1 MKKRILSC
9 LMALALCLTLL
20 PTAALAEGETIKEVN
35 SAPELKTA
43 IETGSNSI
51 VKLTGD
57 IEIDTTLKVSR
68 EVTLDLNGKVLKMT
82 GTGSVIEVQNSG
94 NLTLTDSNS
103 NETHKFSID
112 ESTRLWILDETSGAN
127 TVNGGVITGG
137 NANAN
142 NNDGG
147 GVRIVSGTFTMT
159 GGNIVGCTAYA
170 GGGVDVGGTFT
181 MTGGSIAGCVATGA
195 SGGGVYVETGGIFE
209 MSGGSIAGCTV
220 ASKRAYGGGIC
231 NTGTTT
237 LSGSAKIQNCHV
249 QSTVNGGGI
258 ESAGVLTVNGNVE
271 ITGCTMGMTPD
282 AMHFNNGTVS
292 GGIFDGKVTKLDGTI
307 SGGRFDG
314 EVINRGGAISG
325 GTFNREVSNEG
336 NIENGMFNGEVINQS
351 NGTIKAGT
359 FRNTVDNLGTIGG
372 GTFSGT
378 VENAAKGK
386 ITDGTFTETS
396 TVNNKGTIEKGEFS
410 GKVENQTGGTIGG
423 GMFSGTV
430 TNNGTIN
437 GGTFAVTFDTKG
449 GSSVQVQNILNGQ
462 RASEPADPTKTGY
475 TFGGWYTEKTCTN
488 PYEFTTPVQ
497 NALTLYA
504 KWTINQYT
512 ITFKPE
518 NGDEDTTIT
527 QDYDTPVTAPAN
539 PTRTGYTFA
548 GWDREIPATMP
559 AENMTV
565 TAQWTAVGSGS
576 SGGGSSSGGSSSSS
590 KPSASTGKTETV
602 TKPDGTK
609 VQTETKADGTKIQ
622 TTTGKDGSVTKTETK
637 KDGSS
642 VTENKAADGST
653 GTVKTDKNGN
663 TEAETKVSAKAV
675 EDAKK
680 SGEAVKAPVEVEASR
695 DSSTAPTVKVELP
708 KNSGDTKVEIPVSNV
723 KPGTVAV
730 LVHADGTEEIVKN
743 SLPTEDGIQLTI
755 NGGATV
761 KIVDN
766 SKGFIDTQDHWAKD
780 AIDFVSARGLVNGM
794 SATIY
799 APNNS
804 TTRAQLWTILA
815 RQNDADLTGGS
826 IWYEKAQNWAK
837 EKGISDGANP
847 NGTIN
852 RAQMVTMLW
861 RAMGQPA
868 AGSTANFIDVPADAY
883 YAQAVSWAVENGI
896 TTGVG
901 GGRFDPNSTCT
912 RAQIATFLYRLYL
925 SR

>member
-1 MKKRILSC
+1 MKKRVLSC
-9 LMALALCLTLL
+9 FMALALCLTLL
-20 PTAALAEGETIKEVN
+20 PTAALAEGASAEVSTAN
-35 SAPELKTA
+35 ELTNALNGDAA
-43 IETGSNSI
+43 II
-51 VKLTGD
+51 KLTAD
-57 IEIDTTLKVSR
+57 IEISTTLTVSR
-68 EVTLDLNGKVLKMT
+68 AVTLDLNGNVLKRTDT
-82 GTGSVIEVQNSG
+82 GRVIEVQNNG
-94 NLTLTDSNS
+94 NLTLTDSTPS
-103 NETHKFSID
+103 ATHSFKVD
-112 ESTRLWILDETSGAN
+112 ESTKLWILDKTNGTN

-147 GVRIVSGTFTMT
+147 GVIIVSGGTFTMT
-159 GGNIVGCTAYA
+159 GGNIVGCTAGS
-170 GGGVDVGGTFT
+170 GGGVDVSGTFT
-181 MTGGSIAGCVATGA
+181 MTGGSIAGCVAAHA
-195 SGGGVYVETGGIFE
+195 SGGGVYVETGGAFE
-209 MSGGSIAGCTV
+209 MSGGSIAGCV
-220 ASKRAYGGGIC
+220 AANGSGGGIC
-231 NTGTTT
+231 NAGTTT

-249 QSTVNGGGI
+249 QITGEGGGI
-258 ESAGVLTVNGNVE
+258 WSFESAGALTVNGNVE
-271 ITGCTMGMTPD
+271 ITGCKRGTTPD
-282 AMHFNNGTVS
+282 AMYFDNGTVS
-292 GGIFDGKVTKLDGTI
+292 GGK
-307 SGGRFDG
+307 FDG
-314 EVINRGGAISG
+314 EVTKWDGTIIGGTFDGRVTNQVGTISG
-325 GTFNREVSNEG
+325 GTFNSRVVNED
-336 NIENGMFNGEVINQS
+336 NIENGMFNG
-351 NGTIKAGT
+351 
-359 FRNTVDNLGTIGG
+359 TVT
-372 GTFSGT
+372 
-378 VENAAKGK
+378 NAAKGK

-396 TVNNKGTIEKGEFS
+396 TVNNR
-410 GKVENQTGGTIGG
+410 GTIGG
-423 GMFSGTV
+423 GTFSGAVENQASGTISGGTFSGTV

-449 GSSVQVQNILNGQ
+449 GNNVPVENVLYGQ
-462 RASEPADPTKTGY
+462 KATKPADPTRAGY
-475 TFGGWYTEKTCTN
+475 TFGGWYTEETCTI

-527 QDYDTPVTAPAN
+527 QNYDTPVTAPAN

-565 TAQWTAVGSGS
+565 TARWTAVGSGS
-576 SGGGSSSGGSSSSS
+576 SGSSGGGSSSSS

-708 KNSGDTKVEIPVSNV
+708 KGAGETKVEIPVTNV

-837 EKGISDGANP
+837 EKGISDGTNP

-868 AGSTANFIDVPADAY
+868 AGGSASFTDVPADSY
-883 YAQAVSWAVENGI
+883 YAQAVAWAVENGI
-896 TTGVG
+896 TAGVG
-901 GGRFDPNSTCT
+901 GGRFDPNATCT

>member
-1 MKKRILSC
+1 MKKRVLSC
-9 LMALALCLTLL
+9 LMALALCLSLL
-20 PTAALAEGETIKEVN
+20 PTAALAEGTPAEVSTANDLTTALKGTAAIIKLI
-35 SAPELKTA
+35 A
-43 IETGSNSI
+43 
-51 VKLTGD
+51 D
-57 IEIDTTLKVSR
+57 IEIDTTLTVSR
-68 EVTLDLNGKVLKMT
+68 AVTLDLNGNVLKRT
-82 GTGSVIEVQNSG
+82 GTGRVIEVQNNG
-94 NLTLTDSNS
+94 NLTLTDSTPS
-103 NETHKFSID
+103 ATHSFKVD
-112 ESTRLWILDETSGAN
+112 ESTKLWILDKTNGTN

-147 GVRIVSGTFTMT
+147 GVIIVSGGTFTMT
-159 GGNIVGCTAYA
+159 GGNIVGCTAGS
-170 GGGVDVGGTFT
+170 GGGVDLSGTFT
-181 MTGGSIAGCVATGA
+181 MTGGSIAGCVAAHA
-195 SGGGVYVETGGIFE
+195 SGGGVYVETGGAFE
-209 MSGGSIAGCTV
+209 MSGGSIAGCV
-220 ASKRAYGGGIC
+220 AANGSGGGIC
-231 NTGTTT
+231 NAGTTA

-249 QSTVNGGGI
+249 HTTKEGGGI
-258 ESAGVLTVNGNVE
+258 WSFESAGALTVNGNVE
-271 ITGCTMGMTPD
+271 ITGCKRGTTPD
-282 AMHFNNGTVS
+282 AMYFDNGTV
-292 GGIFDGKVTKLDGTI
+292 

-314 EVINRGGAISG
+314 EV
-325 GTFNREVSNEG
+325 TKWD
-336 NIENGMFNGEVINQS
+336 
-351 NGTIKAGT
+351 GTI
-359 FRNTVDNLGTIGG
+359 I
-372 GTFSGT
+372 
-378 VENAAKGK
+378 
-386 ITDGTFTETS
+386 
-396 TVNNKGTIEKGEFS
+396 
-410 GKVENQTGGTIGG
+410 
-423 GMFSGTV
+423 
-430 TNNGTIN
+430 

-449 GSSVQVQNILNGQ
+449 GNNVPVENVLNGQ
-462 RASEPADPTKTGY
+462 KADKPADPTREGY
-475 TFGGWYTEKTCTN
+475 TFDGWYTEKGYTN
-488 PYEFTTPVQ
+488 PYDFATPVT

>member
-1 MKKRILSC
+1 MKKRIGSL
-9 LMALALCLTLL
+9 LLILALCFTLL

-35 SAPELKTA
+35 SVEELKNA

-51 VKLTGD
+51 VKLTAD
-57 IEIDTTLKVSR
+57 IEISTTLTVSR
-68 EVTLDLNGKVLKMT
+68 EVTLDLNGNVLKMT
-82 GTGSVIEVQNSG
+82 VTGRVIEVKNGG
-94 NLTLTDSNS
+94 NLTLTDSNPS
-103 NETHKFSID
+103 TTHKFRVD
-112 ESTRLWILDETSGAN
+112 DSTKLWILDKTSGTN

-147 GVRIVSGTFTMT
+147 GVIIVSGGAFTMT
-159 GGNIVGCTAYA
+159 GGNIVGCTAGS
-170 GGGVDVGGTFT
+170 GGGVDVSGTFT
-181 MTGGSIAGCVATGA
+181 MTGGSIAGCVAAHA
-195 SGGGVYVETGGIFE
+195 SGGGVYVEKGGTFV
-209 MSGGSIAGCTV
+209 MSNGSIAGCV
-220 ASKRAYGGGIC
+220 AANGGGIC
-231 NTGTTT
+231 NAGTTT

-249 QSTVNGGGI
+249 DATGEGGGI
-258 ESAGVLTVNGNVE
+258 WSFESAGALTVNGNVE
-271 ITGCTMGMTPD
+271 ITGCKRGTTPD
-282 AMHFNNGTVS
+282 AMYFDNGTV
-292 GGIFDGKVTKLDGTI
+292 

-314 EVINRGGAISG
+314 EVTKWDGTIIGGTFDDRVRNKGGTISG
-325 GTFNREVSNEG
+325 GTFNGKVNNEG
-336 NIENGMFNGEVINQS
+336 NIEN
-351 NGTIKAGT
+351 
-359 FRNTVDNLGTIGG
+359 

-378 VENAAKGK
+378 VENADKGK

-396 TVNNKGTIEKGEFS
+396 TVNNR
-410 GKVENQTGGTIGG
+410 GTIGG
-423 GMFSGTV
+423 GTFSGTV

-449 GSSVQVQNILNGQ
+449 GSTVPVENVLNGQ
-462 RASEPADPTKTGY
+462 KATKPADPTREGY
-475 TFGGWYTEKTCTN
+475 TFGGWYKEETCTN

-527 QDYDTPVTAPAN
+527 QEYDTPVTAPAN

-565 TAQWTAVGSGS
+565 TARWTAVGSGS
-576 SGGGSSSGGSSSSS
+576 SGSSGGSSSSSS

-708 KNSGDTKVEIPVSNV
+708 KGAGETKVEIPVTNV

-799 APNNS
+799 APNAS

-826 IWYEKAQNWAK
+826 IWYEKAQNRAK
-837 EKGISDGANP
+837 EKGISDGTNP

-852 RAQMVTMLW
+852 RAQMVTMLY
-861 RAMGQPA
+861 RA
-868 AGSTANFIDVPADAY
+868 AGSPEVSITTTFTDVPADSY
-883 YAQAVSWAVENGI
+883 YAKAVAWAVENGI
-896 TTGVG
+896 TAGVG

>member
-9 LMALALCLTLL
+9 LMALALCMTLL
-20 PTAALAEGETIKEVN
+20 PTAALAEGEPAEVSTADALIAALADSTKNHIKLI
-35 SAPELKTA
+35 A
-43 IETGSNSI
+43 
-51 VKLTGD
+51 D
-57 IEIDTTLKVSR
+57 IDISTTLTVSR
-68 EVTLDLNGKVLKMT
+68 TVTLDLNDHVLKYDSANK
-82 GTGSVIEVQNSG
+82 GSVIVVETGG
-94 NLTLTDSNS
+94 NLTITDSNPTVPHNFEPNADGLWVL
-103 NETHKFSID
+103 NENGTKS
-112 ESTRLWILDETSGAN
+112 
-127 TVNGGVITGG
+127 VPGGVITGG

-249 QSTVNGGGI
+249 QSTVHGGGI

-282 AMHFNNGTVS
+282 AMYFNNGTVS

-359 FRNTVDNLGTIGG
+359 FRNTVDNVGTISG
-372 GTFSGT
+372 GTFSGA

-410 GKVENQTGGTIGG
+410 GTVENQTGGAIGG
-423 GMFSGTV
+423 GTFSGTV

-449 GSSVQVQNILNGQ
+449 GSIVPVENVLNGQ
-462 RASEPADPTKTGY
+462 KATKPADPTREGY
-475 TFGGWYTEKTCTN
+475 TFDGWYKEEACANLYNFDTS
-488 PYEFTTPVQ
+488 VQ

-504 KWTINQYT
+504 KWKINQYT

-518 NGDEDTTIT
+518 NGDKDTIIK
-527 QDYDTPVTAPAN
+527 QDYGTDVTAPAN
-539 PTRTGYTFA
+539 PAKTGYTFA
-548 GWDREIPATMP
+548 GWDRAIPAAMP

-565 TAQWTAVGSGS
+565 TARWTAVGSGS
-576 SGGGSSSGGSSSSS
+576 SGSSGGSSREDRE
-590 KPSASTGKTETV
+590 PSYAVSTPGKTENGTV
-602 TKPDGTK
+602 SVNPKNAGQGDRVTLTVKPDPGH
-609 VQTETKADGTKIQ
+609 VLETLTVLDGKGKALPLTDKGGGMFTFTMPNGQVEVKAVFAAEVKTAPFRDVPVDAYYYDAVKWAAEKGITTGQADGLF
-622 TTTGKDGSVTKTETK
+622 GS
-637 KDGSS
+637 DRSC
-642 VTENKAADGST
+642 
-653 GTVKTDKNGN
+653 
-663 TEAETKVSAKAV
+663 
-675 EDAKK
+675 
-680 SGEAVKAPVEVEASR
+680 
-695 DSSTAPTVKVELP
+695 
-708 KNSGDTKVEIPVSNV
+708 
-723 KPGTVAV
+723 
-730 LVHADGTEEIVKN
+730 
-743 SLPTEDGIQLTI
+743 
-755 NGGATV
+755 
-761 KIVDN
+761 
-766 SKGFIDTQDHWAKD
+766 
-780 AIDFVSARGLVNGM
+780 
-794 SATIY
+794 
-799 APNNS
+799 
-804 TTRAQLWTILA
+804 TRAQIITF
-815 RQNDADLTGGS
+815 
-826 IWYEKAQNWAK
+826 
-837 EKGISDGANP
+837 
-847 NGTIN
+847 
-852 RAQMVTMLW
+852 LW
-861 RAMGQPA
+861 RA
-868 AGSTANFIDVPADAY
+868 AGSPVVNYAMEMGDVSADAYYAEAVRWALSRGITSGTGGGAFSPDDACTRAQAVTLLARALSTKAGSAANFTDVPADAY

-901 GGRFDPNSTCT
+901 GGRFDPNATCT

>member
-1 MKKRILSC
+1 MKKRIGSL
-9 LMALALCLTLL
+9 LLILALCFTLL

-35 SAPELKTA
+35 SVEELKNA

-51 VKLTGD
+51 VKLTAD
-57 IEIDTTLKVSR
+57 IEISTTLTVSR
-68 EVTLDLNGKVLKMT
+68 EVTLDLNGNVLKMT
-82 GTGSVIEVQNSG
+82 VTGRVIEVKNGG
-94 NLTLTDSNS
+94 NLTLTDSNPS
-103 NETHKFSID
+103 TTHKFRVD
-112 ESTRLWILDETSGAN
+112 DSTKLWILDKTSGTN

-147 GVRIVSGTFTMT
+147 GVIIVSGGAFTMT
-159 GGNIVGCTAYA
+159 GGNIVGCTAGS
-170 GGGVDVGGTFT
+170 GGGVDVSGTFT
-181 MTGGSIAGCVATGA
+181 MTGGSIAGCVAAHA
-195 SGGGVYVETGGIFE
+195 SGGGVYVEKGGTFV
-209 MSGGSIAGCTV
+209 MSNGSIAGCV
-220 ASKRAYGGGIC
+220 AANGGGIC
-231 NTGTTT
+231 NAGTTT

-249 QSTVNGGGI
+249 DATGEGGGI
-258 ESAGVLTVNGNVE
+258 WSFESAGALTVNGNVE
-271 ITGCTMGMTPD
+271 ITGCKRGTTPD
-282 AMHFNNGTVS
+282 AMYFDNGTV
-292 GGIFDGKVTKLDGTI
+292 

-314 EVINRGGAISG
+314 EVTKWDGTIIGGTFDDRVRNKGGTISG
-325 GTFNREVSNEG
+325 GTFNGKVNNEG
-336 NIENGMFNGEVINQS
+336 NIEN
-351 NGTIKAGT
+351 
-359 FRNTVDNLGTIGG
+359 

-378 VENAAKGK
+378 VENADKGK

-396 TVNNKGTIEKGEFS
+396 TVNNR
-410 GKVENQTGGTIGG
+410 GTIGG
-423 GMFSGTV
+423 GTFSGTVENKGGTIKNGIFNGAVENQASGTISGGTFSGTV

-449 GSSVQVQNILNGQ
+449 GSTVPVENVLNGQ
-462 RASEPADPTKTGY
+462 KATKPADPTREGY
-475 TFGGWYTEKTCTN
+475 TFGGWYKEETCTN

-527 QDYDTPVTAPAN
+527 QEYDTPVTAPAN

-565 TAQWTAVGSGS
+565 TARWTAVGSGS
-576 SGGGSSSGGSSSSS
+576 SGSSGGSSSSSS

-708 KNSGDTKVEIPVSNV
+708 KGAGETKVEIPVTNV

-799 APNNS
+799 APNAS

-826 IWYEKAQNWAK
+826 IWYEKAQNRAK
-837 EKGISDGANP
+837 EKGISDGTNP

-852 RAQMVTMLW
+852 RAQMVTMLY
-861 RAMGQPA
+861 RA
-868 AGSTANFIDVPADAY
+868 AGSPEVSITTTFTDVPADSY
-883 YAQAVSWAVENGI
+883 YAKAVAWAVENGI
-896 TTGVG
+896 TAGVG

>member
-9 LMALALCLTLL
+9 LMALALCLSLL
-20 PTAALAEGETIKEVN
+20 PTAALAEGAPAEVSAADKLTDALTNNAVSTIKLM
-35 SAPELKTA
+35 A
-43 IETGSNSI
+43 
-51 VKLTGD
+51 D
-57 IEIDTTLKVSR
+57 IEISTTLTVSR
-68 EVTLDLNGKVLKMT
+68 TVTLDLNGKVLKRT
-82 GTGSVIEVQNSG
+82 GTGRVIEVQNSG
-94 NLTLTDSNS
+94 NLTLTDSTPNA
-103 NETHKFSID
+103 TYKFGID
-112 ESTRLWILDETSGAN
+112 ESTKLWILGETSGTN

-137 NANAN
+137 NTDAGSY
-142 NNDGG
+142 GG
-147 GVRIVSGTFTMT
+147 GVEIVSGGAFTMN
-159 GGNIVGCTAYA
+159 GGNIVGCTAHA
-170 GGGVDVGGTFT
+170 GGGVYVGGTFT
-181 MTGGSIAGCVATGA
+181 MTGGSIAGCVATTG
-195 SGGGVYVETGGIFE
+195 SGGGVLVNAGGTFV
-209 MSGGSIAGCTV
+209 MSGGSIAGCTA
-220 ASKRAYGGGIC
+220 ASKFAGGGGIS
-231 NTGTTT
+231 NAGTTT
-237 LSGSAKIQNCHV
+237 LSGSAKIQNCRV
-249 QSTVNGGGI
+249 SYNGYGGGI
-258 ESAGVLTVNGNVE
+258 ESAGALTVNGNVE
-271 ITGCTMGMTPD
+271 ITDCMMGTIPD
-282 AMHFNNGTVS
+282 AMYFENGTVS
-292 GGIFDGKVTKLDGTI
+292 GGRFDGVVTKLGGTIIGGTFDDKVTNQGGTI
-307 SGGRFDG
+307 SD
-314 EVINRGGAISG
+314 
-325 GTFNREVSNEG
+325 GTFNGRVVNED
-336 NIENGMFNGEVINQS
+336 NIENGMFNGEVFNQS
-351 NGTIKAGT
+351 KGTIKNGS
-359 FRNTVDNLGTIGG
+359 
-372 GTFSGT
+372 FSGT
-378 VENAAKGK
+378 VTNNKG
-386 ITDGTFTETS
+386 GTISGGIFTETS

-410 GKVENQTGGTIGG
+410 GKVENQASGTIGG
-423 GMFSGTV
+423 GTFSGTV

-449 GSSVQVQNILNGQ
+449 GSTVPVENVLNGQ
-462 RASEPADPTKTGY
+462 KATKPADPTRAGY
-475 TFGGWYTEKTCTN
+475 TFGGWYTEETCTN

-548 GWDREIPATMP
+548 GWNREIPATMP

-565 TAQWTAVGSGS
+565 TARWTAVGSGS
-576 SGGGSSSGGSSSSS
+576 SGSSGGSSSSS

-695 DSSTAPTVKVELP
+695 DSSTAPTVNVELP
-708 KNSGDTKVEIPVSNV
+708 KGAGETKVEIPVTNV

-794 SATIY
+794 SATSY
-799 APNNS
+799 APNAS

-815 RQNDADLTGGS
+815 RQNDADLIGGAS
-826 IWYEKAQNWAK
+826 WYEKAQAWAK
-837 EKGISDGANP
+837 DKGVSDGADP
-847 NGTIN
+847 NGAIT
-852 RAQMVTMLW
+852 RAQMVTMLY
-861 RAMGQPA
+861 RA
-868 AGSTANFIDVPADAY
+868 AGSPEVSITTTFTDVPADSY
-883 YAQAVSWAVENGI
+883 YAKAVAWAVENGI
-896 TTGVG
+896 TAGVG
-901 GGRFDPNSTCT
+901 GGRFDPYSTCT